1 MDENKNVIP
10 KSEKS
15 ASEKGKTQAKQ
26 NKPSRPA
33 KKQIVKAE
41 ALARKAPQDD
51 IIFALDIGTRTVVG
65 VLAKKTPEGCRIID
79 METVVHEKRSM
90 SDGQIEDIPS
100 VAADIKRVKRVLEN
114 RHRILLTRAYVAAAG
129 RALKTLR
136 ASYEYKLTAG
146 SGPISRAEVKAAEL
160 DAVRKACADFSAKSD
175 GAQYYCVGHGVIS
188 LTLDGFRVPKPEGHR
203 GERLVTELICAFLPS
218 FVVDS
223 LYSALELARLE
234 SAGLT
239 LEPIAAMNAV
249 VPQELRLINLALCD
263 IGAGTSDVAVS
274 RDGSIVA
281 YAMVTTAGDEIT
293 ETLMKE
299 LLVDFDTAERIKTS
313 DEKTV
318 SYKNILL
325 AENTI
330 SREEIDKI
338 ILPAAE
344 DLAKIISEEII
355 NANTTPPQAVFLVG
369 GGCKLKGLAKLVA
382 DRLRIDPSKV
392 ITGSGANLRG
402 LILPEGMTLGA
413 EHSTPMG
420 IAISAGDGVPYDF
433 TAITVNGKKLR
444 SSENITR
451 KISEL
456 MEFVKIRSEAL
467 TAEAGSDIS
476 FTLSGEKITL
486 KGAQASPS
494 SIMLNGRAAELDAVV
509 SKGDIVE
516 IIPAVKGADGA
527 AKLSD
532 YFDMDTVRSFTVNLF
547 GNKVRAGKYIV
558 QNGREITVDR
568 VIHDGDVISVVEIR
582 TLGELLERN
591 NITEKVL
598 INDSPAEM
606 NMMLRSG
613 DVITLENAAEIP
625 ENRPVTETEETS
637 VQPEVVPEPEAVSET
652 AAEMISKHGSENVSE
667 RVLETV
673 PPAREEE
680 AVPAAVPVVVID
692 TSESVS
698 GEVSAAVPTEAPVSE
713 EMVSEAAES
722 VPVESGTTG
731 PVVVINGVEAEFPLR
746 EDGSLPIFLDVARV
760 FADDPTEL
768 LTHAAV
774 VTINGK
780 MARLDEVL
788 HNGDIIVIE

>member
-1 MDENKNVIP
+1 MDENKTATP
-10 KSEKS
+10 SSEKK
-15 ASEKGKTQAKQ
+15 ASEKGRSKA
-26 NKPSRPA
+26 KPSKSAKSA
-33 KKQIVKAE
+33 KKAVKTE
-41 ALARKAPQDD
+41 TPARKAPQDD

-90 SDGQIEDIPS
+90 SDGQIEDIQS
-100 VAADIKRVKRVLEN
+100 VANDIKRVKRALEN
-114 RHRILLTRAYVAAAG
+114 RHRILLVRAHVAAAG
-129 RALKTLR
+129 RALKTVR
-136 ASYEYKLTAG
+136 ASYEYKLTSG
-146 SGPISRAEVKAAEL
+146 SEPISRSEIKAAEL
-160 DAVRKACADFSAKSD
+160 DAVRRACADFSEKND
-175 GAQYYCVGHGVIS
+175 KAQYYCVGHGVIS
-188 LTLDGFRVPKPEGHR
+188 LTLDGFRVSKPEGHR

-249 VPQELRLINLALCD
+249 VPPELRLINLALCD
-263 IGAGTSDVAVS
+263 IGAGTSDVAIS

-281 YAMVTTAGDEIT
+281 YAMATTAGDEIT

-313 DEKTV
+313 TEKQI

-330 SREEIDKI
+330 TRERVEKI
-338 ILPAAE
+338 IQPAAE

-382 DRLRIDPSKV
+382 DKLHVDESKV
-392 ITGSGANLRG
+392 ITGSGGNLRG
-402 LILPEGMTLGA
+402 LILPEEIKLGA

-433 TAITVNGKKLR
+433 TAITVNDKKLR

-456 MEFVKIRSEAL
+456 MELVKIRQEDLS
-467 TAEAGSDIS
+467 AEAGRDIT

-486 KGAQASPS
+486 HGAPAKPS
-494 SIMLNGRAAELDAVV
+494 SITLNGKPADLGTTAV
-509 SKGDIVE
+509 KGDVVE
-516 IIPAVKGADGA
+516 IIPAEQGADGA

-532 YFDMDTVRSFTVNLF
+532 YFDMDTVKSFTVNLF
-547 GNKVRAGKYIV
+547 GNKLRAGKYIV
-558 QNGREITVDR
+558 QNGREITVNR
-568 VIHDGDVISVVEIR
+568 VIRDGDVISVVEIH
-582 TLGELLERN
+582 TLGELLKRN
-591 NITEKVL
+591 NITGAVL
-598 INDSPAEM
+598 LNEAPAEM
-606 NMMLRSG
+606 NMPLRSG
-613 DVITLENAAEIP
+613 DVISYADAAQSVSVKESQP
-625 ENRPVTETEETS
+625 EKTEAVRQPVTVPAQRNEE
-637 VQPEVVPEPEAVSET
+637 VLPEKAVEPVRVEPAVPEPA
-652 AAEMISKHGSENVSE
+652 
-667 RVLETV
+667 
-673 PPAREEE
+673 
-680 AVPAAVPVVVID
+680 
-692 TSESVS
+692 
-698 GEVSAAVPTEAPVSE
+698 VSAASE
-713 EMVSEAAES
+713 SAAKS
-722 VPVESGTTG
+722 G

-746 EDGSLPIFLDVARV
+746 EDGSMPIFLDVAAV

-788 HNGDIIVIE
+788 HNGDVIVIE

>member
-1 MDENKNVIP
+1 MDENKTAARQKGEKGTSKDKQSKFG
-10 KSEKS
+10 KSSKS
-15 ASEKGKTQAKQ
+15 AKNQAK
-26 NKPSRPA
+26 PA
-33 KKQIVKAE
+33 VTP
-41 ALARKAPQDD
+41 RKAPQDD

-65 VLAKKTPEGCRIID
+65 VLAKKEPEGCRIID
-79 METVVHEKRSM
+79 METVLHEKRSM
-90 SDGQIEDIPS
+90 MDGQIEDIQS
-100 VAADIKRVKRVLEN
+100 VANDIKRVRRALEG
-114 RHRILLTRAYVAAAG
+114 RHHISLTRAYVAAAG

-136 ASYEYKLTAG
+136 ASYEYKLT
-146 SGPISRAEVKAAEL
+146 SGTEPISSREVKAAEL
-160 DAVRKACADFSAKSD
+160 EAVRKACAEFSAKND
-175 GAQYYCVGHGVIS
+175 KAQYYCVGHGIIS

-223 LYSALELARLE
+223 LYSALELVRLE

-249 VPQELRLINLALCD
+249 VPPELRLINLALCD

-281 YAMVTTAGDEIT
+281 YAMATTAGDEIT

-299 LLVDFDTAERIKTS
+299 LLVDFDTAERIKVS
-313 DEKTV
+313 EEKQI

-330 SREEIDKI
+330 SRARVEEII
-338 ILPAAE
+338 QPAAD

-355 NANTTPPQAVFLVG
+355 KANTTPPQAVFLVG

-382 DRLRIDPSKV
+382 DKLHIDESKV
-392 ITGSGANLRG
+392 IMGSGGNLRG
-402 LILPEGMTLGA
+402 LILPEEMQLGA

-456 MEFVKIRSEAL
+456 MDFVKIGKDEL
-467 TAEAGSDIS
+467 TAEAGKDMT

-486 KGAQASPS
+486 NGAPATPS
-494 SIMLNGRAAELDAVV
+494 IITLNGKPAELDAVAV
-509 SKGDIVE
+509 KGDVVE
-516 IIPAVKGADGA
+516 IIPAQKGADGFA
-527 AKLSD
+527 RLSD
-532 YFDMDTVRSFTVNLF
+532 YFDMDTLRSFTVNLF
-547 GNKVRAGKYIV
+547 GNKVRAGKYIL
-558 QNGREITVDR
+558 QNGREITVNR
-568 VIHDGDVISVVEIR
+568 VIRNGDVISVVEIP
-582 TLGELLERN
+582 TLGDLLKRN
-591 NITEKVL
+591 NITEEVL
-598 INDSPAEM
+598 INDSPAHT
-606 NMMLRSG
+606 NMLLRSG
-613 DVITLENAAEIP
+613 DIITYANADDIPQSEPYNANVEAVKKLVTVAAPNDEANTEPLNAAFAETAP
-625 ENRPVTETEETS
+625 AESVVTEA
-637 VQPEVVPEPEAVSET
+637 VHVEAAPSET
-652 AAEMISKHGSENVSE
+652 
-667 RVLETV
+667 
-673 PPAREEE
+673 
-680 AVPAAVPVVVID
+680 
-692 TSESVS
+692 
-698 GEVSAAVPTEAPVSE
+698 
-713 EMVSEAAES
+713 VSEAA
-722 VPVESGTTG
+722 PVEAAASETMSEAAPVEAASSEPAAPITSEPSG

-746 EDGSLPIFLDVARV
+746 EDGSLPIFLDVATM
-760 FADDPTEL
+760 FADNPTEL

-788 HNGDIIVIE
+788 HNGDVIVIE

>member
-1 MDENKNVIP
+1 MDENKTVTPQN
-10 KSEKS
+10 EKS
-15 ASEKGKTQAKQ
+15 ATEKGKSQAKQ
-26 NKPSRPA
+26 AKSSKSA
-33 KKQIVKAE
+33 KSVKKQPVKAE
-41 ALARKAPQDD
+41 PLARKAPQDD
-51 IIFALDIGTRTVVG
+51 VIFALDIGTRTVVG
-65 VLAKKTPEGCRIID
+65 VLAKKTPEGCKIID

-100 VAADIKRVKRVLEN
+100 VANDIKRVKRALEN
-114 RHRILLTRAYVAAAG
+114 RHRIQLTRAYVAAAG

-136 ASYEYKLTAG
+136 ASYEHKITAG
-146 SGPISRAEVKAAEL
+146 SEPISHAEVKAAEL
-160 DAVRKACADFSAKSD
+160 EAVRRACADFSEKND
-175 GAQYYCVGHGVIS
+175 GVQYYCVGHGVIS
-188 LTLDGFRVPKPEGHR
+188 LTLDGFRVQKPEGHR

-223 LYSALELARLE
+223 LYSALEPARLE

-263 IGAGTSDVAVS
+263 IGAGTSDVAIS
-274 RDGSIVA
+274 RDGSIIA
-281 YAMVTTAGDEIT
+281 YAMATTAGDEIT

-313 DEKTV
+313 EEKTV

-330 SREEIDKI
+330 SREAIEKI
-338 ILPAAE
+338 IQPAAE

-392 ITGSGANLRG
+392 ITGSGGNLRG

-456 MEFVKIRSEAL
+456 MEFVKISPEDL
-467 TAEAGSDIS
+467 TAGAGSDMS

-486 KGAQASPS
+486 KGAPATPS
-494 SIMLNGRAAELDAVV
+494 SVTLNGKAAELDAVAV
-509 SKGDIVE
+509 KGDIVE

-532 YFDMDTVRSFTVNLF
+532 YFDMDTIRSFTVNLL
-547 GNKVRAGKYIV
+547 GNKIRAGKYIV

-591 NITEKVL
+591 NITARVL

-606 NMMLRSG
+606 NMILRSG
-613 DVITLENAAEIP
+613 DIITEENAAEAKAP
-625 ENRPVTETEETS
+625 EKELVPEAAERA
-637 VQPEVVPEPEAVSET
+637 VQPEP
-652 AAEMISKHGSENVSE
+652 
-667 RVLETV
+667 VLETV
-673 PPAREEE
+673 PPAREED
-680 AVPAAVPVVVID
+680 VSPAAVSEVV
-692 TSESVS
+692 
-698 GEVSAAVPTEAPVSE
+698 
-713 EMVSEAAES
+713 ES
-722 VPVESGTTG
+722 VPEEIPEPAPAAPAPVETVTSGG

-746 EDGSLPIFLDVARV
+746 DDGSMPIFLDVARV

-788 HNGDIIVIE
+788 HNGDVIVIE